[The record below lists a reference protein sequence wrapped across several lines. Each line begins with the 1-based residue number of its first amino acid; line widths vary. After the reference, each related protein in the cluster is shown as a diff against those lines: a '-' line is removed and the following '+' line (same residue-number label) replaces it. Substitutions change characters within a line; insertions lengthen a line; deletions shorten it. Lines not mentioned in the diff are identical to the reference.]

1 MRYEYIWSIVVLL
14 LTVAPQGAFAGEKTD
29 LTPSIAIL
37 RAEDGVLFVELTN
50 TTDSDVMIDMAR
62 NEQGL
67 IPCVHLLVKA
77 TNGVIITTN
86 AVFVTDTGL
95 PTFSS
100 PRLFL
105 PKSISRIL
113 LAFRLR
119 RACSSAC
126 QLNPFLRL
134 GGEITPMRNLCLQSS
149 STSQLTAQSTRQLDD
164 SSTLSKRVTHWRERS
179 RVKKRFDQKVSS
191 WY

>member
-67 IPCVHLLVKA
+67 IPCVRLLVKA

-86 AVFVTDTGL
+86 AVFADGYWTPYVLESKVVPAKEYQQNLVGIPAT
-95 PTFSS
+95 SS
-100 PRLFL
+100 VF
-105 PKSISRIL
+105 
-113 LAFRLR
+113 FRVPIE
-119 RACSSAC
+119 
-126 QLNPFLRL
+126 PFLAI
-134 GGEITPMRNLCLQSS
+134 GGRDHANAKLVSPKLIYFATDGTKHEAIG
-149 STSQLTAQSTRQLDD
+149 
-164 SSTLSKRVTHWRERS
+164 
-179 RVKKRFDQKVSS
+179 RFFNIE
-191 WY
+191 